1 MDDSILEKKLREAL
15 RRKSEEVLSD
25 ARTEQRIRT
34 KVYEAIEEERNM
46 KHRNW
51 KRTAVVAAAICVLG
65 SITAVA
71 LGKPAYFVGH
81 SSINEVVRDYEEA
94 AAMQKQY
101 DAAVKAPERFSNGY
115 EFKEAV
121 PQYQSSKDADGNTLE
136 TGTSMNF
143 IYAKDGAEDVTLF
156 NDRLSRAGDTG
167 AADET
172 LVLGDGTVL
181 SFTKLVNKFVPPDY
195 TPTEEELKLCEEGK
209 LNIGYG
215 SDTIQ
220 VKTSVH
226 VNWTQDDVN
235 YSLFSFSDRMTA
247 EEFLQMAQEI
257 AESGEEE

>member
-1 MDDSILEKKLREAL
+1 MDDSILERKLREAL
-15 RRKSEEVLSD
+15 NRKSEEVPVDTL
-25 ARTEQRIRT
+25 TGKRIRA

-81 SSINEVVRDYEEA
+81 SSRNEVVKDYEEA

-121 PQYQSSKDADGNTLE
+121 PQYQSSEDTDGNTLE

-143 IYAKDGAEDVTLF
+143 TYAKDGAEDVVLF
-156 NDRLSRAGDTG
+156 NDRLSRTGDTG
-167 AADET
+167 KADET
-172 LVLGDGTVL
+172 MVLEDGTVL
-181 SFTKLVNKFVPPDY
+181 SFRKNVNKFVPPDY
-195 TPTEEELKLCEEGK
+195 TPTEEELKLSEEGK

-220 VKTSVH
+220 EKTSVH
-226 VNWTQDDVN
+226 VTWTQDDVH
-235 YSLFSFSDRMTA
+235 YGLFSFSDTMTA
-247 EEFLQMAQEI
+247 EEFLQMAKEV
-257 AESGEEE
+257 AESGKEE